1 MIDEGCP
8 TIREA
13 MKIWEDGIKYHKE
26 HYVFTK
32 EDEYRFHSMGVA
44 HFARLI
50 ASHIEELNP
59 EKAFVLG
66 LLHDYGKKYS
76 ERFHGLV
83 GYLELNEMG
92 YPLAAKICLSHTFPK
107 KDFSIEYYPSYPQE
121 DVKISKELLA
131 DMEYDDYDRL
141 IQFCDTFF
149 EALSIQK
156 PEERI
161 NNIKNR
167 YNLNDDVY
175 YFLLNEAAILKS
187 YFDKKCGQEVY
198 KLLGVGE

>member
-1 MIDEGCP
+1 MMNENCP
-8 TIREA
+8 TIRDA

-26 HYVFTK
+26 HYDFTK

-50 ASHIEELNP
+50 ASHIDGLNP

-83 GYLELNEMG
+83 EYLELTEMG

-107 KDFSIEYYPSYPQE
+107 KDFLIDYYPSYPQE
-121 DVKISKELLA
+121 DIKISKELLA
-131 DMEYDDYDRL
+131 VMQYDDYDRL
-141 IQFCDTFF
+141 IQFCDMFF
-149 EALSIQK
+149 EALIIK
-156 PEERI
+156 RPEERI
-161 NNIKNR
+161 QNIKKR
-167 YNLNDDVY
+167 YNLNDEVY
-175 YFLLNEAAILKS
+175 HFILNETASLKS
-187 YFDKKCGQEVY
+187 YFDKKCGQDVY
-198 KLLGVGE
+198 KVLGVGE